1 MNANR
6 TEVLLRSTKKI
17 FESRI
22 SAGATQK
29 LLAWEKP
36 HAKTVA
42 WSHDMEGHAK
52 KFVER
57 DCEQADT
64 NAEQVYK
71 IFTPCLDDQK
81 FKKEIM
87 ETVGEFSTSCS
98 QICVKYQFCPIW
110 LTLTSSGLQ
119 INLHELS
126 QSRPERVANAW
137 LV

>member
-6 TEVLLRSTKKI
+6 TNVLFRNTKKKI

-42 WSHDMEGHAK
+42 WSHDLEGHAK

-57 DCEQADT
+57 DCELADT
-64 NAEQVYK
+64 NAEK
-71 IFTPCLDDQK
+71 CTKNFSPCLDDQK
-81 FKKEIM
+81 FKKKIPFVELLVTFRNKCLAIDDQALSLR
-87 ETVGEFSTSCS
+87 EF
-98 QICVKYQFCPIW
+98 
-110 LTLTSSGLQ
+110 L
-119 INLHELS
+119 
-126 QSRPERVANAW
+126 
-137 LV
+137 